1 MEKMNAVKSM
11 ASKLGL
17 VIDDDALLEKKICE
31 MELEKKKNLR
41 YEHASLFL
49 KFIRK
54 ITFIE
59 DDGILY
65 ESLTP
70 RENILSLHL
79 KNISTF
85 RHMYCELFHQAIN
98 AINVTVSEYIITS
111 KNSKHTVD
119 VIFGLSEDCMDENYE
134 LSVVR
139 VIGPEQR
146 SKLSRTNIY
155 SMYLANRTEH
165 CDQFI
170 VSMFISYLY
179 NGGEEPKITTSYI
192 PYKRNSKW

>member
-1 MEKMNAVKSM
+1 MEKINAVKSM
-11 ASKLGL
+11 ALKLGL
-17 VIDDDALLEKKICE
+17 LIDDDDLLEKKINQI
-31 MELEKKKNLR
+31 ELEKKKNLR
-41 YEHASLFL
+41 YEHAELFL
-49 KFIRK
+49 KFIKK
-54 ITFIE
+54 IKFIE

-65 ESLTP
+65 ESLIP
-70 RENILSLHL
+70 RENILSLDL

-85 RHMYCELFHQAIN
+85 RHIYCELFYQALN
-98 AINVTVSEYIITS
+98 ALNVTVSEYIITS

-119 VIFGLSEDCMDENYE
+119 LVFGLSEDCMDDNYE

-146 SKLSRTNIY
+146 SKLSRANIY

-165 CDQFI
+165 CDQFL

-179 NGGEEPKITTSYI
+179 NGGEEPKITTRYI
-192 PYKRNSKW
+192 PYKTNSKW